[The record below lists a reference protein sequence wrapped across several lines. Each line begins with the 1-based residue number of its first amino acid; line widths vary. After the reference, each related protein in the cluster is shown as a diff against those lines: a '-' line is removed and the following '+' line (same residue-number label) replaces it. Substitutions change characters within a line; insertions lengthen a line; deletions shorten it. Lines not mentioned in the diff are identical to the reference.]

1 MDLFKPKI
9 ESMSRRARR
18 AIMRDMASRRYAVND
33 VLLAGNL
40 SANTLRGRSGAV
52 WSSCPSNEFRADPSK
67 GQILEEDFLLAGN
80 ATMSS
85 ALAGSVGRWSMY
97 GYAGAQVN
105 DAQKEGGVITLSS
118 DGDQEGLALLSSAG
132 SYRFV
137 TTSSLALNQKMW
149 FEAKVSRSDIATAKG
164 EFFVGCMKPTL
175 SSGLPAAAQPITV
188 TDDTLM
194 TAGDLFGFHCCSS
207 TGVRG
212 GMTEVAVAFCLA
224 SGTVNYPT
232 NLTTLLASTGQS
244 VLAANAFVRLGW
256 IFDPDAP
263 VRRVT
268 AATARQTV
276 GTMRKALIRFY
287 VNGLEHPTFLTY
299 EDVQNATATQA
310 FPTAFMSP
318 CIAHMNTTG
327 SSPATTSIDFLDIA
341 QRASGS

>member
-1 MDLFKPKI
+1 MDLFKPKL

-18 AIMRDMASRRYAVND
+18 ALMREMLSKRYAVND
-33 VLLAGNL
+33 VSMAGNL
-40 SANTLRGRSGAV
+40 SASTLRGRSPAL
-52 WSSCPSNEFRADPSK
+52 WSSCPWNEYKADPSK
-67 GQILEEDFLLAGN
+67 GMTFEEDFLMTGN

-85 ALAGSVGRWSMY
+85 ALAASIGQWSMY
-97 GYAGAQVN
+97 GYAGAQIN
-105 DAQKEGGVITLSS
+105 DGQKEGGVTILSS
-118 DGDQEGLALLSSAG
+118 DGDQEGLTLLSSAG
-132 SYRFV
+132 SHRLV
-137 TTSSLALNQKMW
+137 TTSTLALNQKMW
-149 FEAKVSRSDIATAKG
+149 FEAKVSRSSVATTKG
-164 EFFVGCMKPTL
+164 EFFVGLMAPTL

-207 TGVRG
+207 TGTRG

-232 NLTTLLASTGQS
+232 NLTTLLASTGQA
-244 VLAANAFVRLGW
+244 VLVANAFVRLGFL
-256 IFDPDAP
+256 FDPDAP

-268 AATARQTV
+268 AATARQTA

-310 FPTAFMSP
+310 FPTSFMAPVIS
-318 CIAHMNTTG
+318 HMNTTG
-327 SSPATTSIDFLDIA
+327 SSPATTSADWLYTA
-341 QRASGS
+341 QRANS